1 MTKKIGEKNTTFFS
15 FWNISYI
22 SISLYLLSTVE
33 KHVKERQLES
43 VFGLLFGLPKW
54 VQPTWTLVS
63 VAIAWTRRCTGT
75 CFATIC
81 RFGII
86 AFPFPSL
93 PTSTTTLRTFTP
105 RAPIAPVSINYK
117 KKMDGRD
124 IIKTSFI
131 FQQFVLDKHWIFD
144 AYFCYIALPLT
155 LLWLIQP
162 TFLTFTNTTSSLAL
176 EILERGIIA
185 ITLFLVV
192 FAFLCAE
199 SIAV

>member
-1 MTKKIGEKNTTFFS
+1 MKKKIGEKNTTFFS
-15 FWNISYI
+15 FWNIT
-22 SISLYLLSTVE
+22 LDL
-33 KHVKERQLES
+33 K
-43 VFGLLFGLPKW
+43 PKW

-86 AFPFPSL
+86 AFSFPSL
-93 PTSTTTLRTFTP
+93 PTATTTLWTFTP

-131 FQQFVLDKHWIFD
+131 FQQFLLDKHWIFD

-155 LLWLIQP
+155 LLWLIQ
-162 TFLTFTNTTSSLAL
+162 TKFLTFTNTTSSLAL

-185 ITLFLVV
+185 VTLFLVV

>member
-1 MTKKIGEKNTTFFS
+1 MKKKIGEKNTTFFS
-15 FWNISYI
+15 FWNIT
-22 SISLYLLSTVE
+22 LDL
-33 KHVKERQLES
+33 K
-43 VFGLLFGLPKW
+43 PKW

-86 AFPFPSL
+86 AFSFPSL
-93 PTSTTTLRTFTP
+93 PTATTTLRTFTP

-117 KKMDGRD
+117 KKWMVETSSRPVSSSNNSYWTSTEYLTLHC
-124 IIKTSFI
+124 TSFNS
-131 FQQFVLDKHWIFD
+131 
-144 AYFCYIALPLT
+144 ALT
-155 LLWLIQP
+155 HQP
-162 TFLTFTNTTSSLAL
+162 KFLTFTNTTSSLAL
-176 EILERGIIA
+176 EILERWIIA
-185 ITLFLVV
+185 VTLFLVV